1 MALTNSELVNLLH
14 MLFVGPLLIY
24 IGVMGDKSAKPVLY
38 LTGILGLFVVAYHT
52 YLFITKMKNN

>member
-1 MALTNSELVNLLH
+1 MTITNSQLVNALH
-14 MLFVGPLLIY
+14 VLFVGPLLIY

-52 YLFITKMKNN
+52 YLFINKMKNN